1 MVRINFNINQRLKA
15 VSIIET
21 LVAMVILTISL
32 GIAFMIFMNVI
43 SNNSVIVK
51 TRAKVIAQ
59 EVAQEAIE
67 EERWL
72 NEELEIQ
79 NFIIQKKIRPSNNA
93 NNLLLLQVTVFKGQ
107 EKITTHH
114 QLIPN
119 IQTQKK

>member
-1 MVRINFNINQRLKA
+1 MVRIKINTRLKA

-51 TRAKVIAQ
+51 TRAKIIAQ
-59 EVAQEAIE
+59 EVAQKAID

-72 NEELEIQ
+72 NENLEIQ
-79 NFIIQKKIRPSNNA
+79 NFTIKKKFRLSNNA
-93 NNLLLLQVTVFKGQ
+93 DNLLLLEVSVFKGE
-107 EKITTHH
+107 EKITTYY

-119 IQTQKK
+119 LQHQKK

>member
-1 MVRINFNINQRLKA
+1 MVRVNFKINQRLKA

-59 EVAQEAIE
+59 EVAPKAIE

-79 NFIIQKKIRPSNNA
+79 NFIIKKKYQRSNNSD
-93 NNLLLLQVTVFKGQ
+93 NLLLLQVSVFKGQ
-107 EKITTHH
+107 ENITTHH
-114 QLIPN
+114 QLIPQN
-119 IQTQKK
+119 Q